1 MMGGMKEKAL
11 KQMMQ
16 KEIQTY
22 AATLAAME
30 RDQREAMRTL
40 AEATGAD
47 PDALGLDEPPADEE
61 RVAQLVD
68 AIVAQQTGDLWG
80 LYVDHVAPE
89 ALENTDKA
97 REFARVD
104 ADEWSAQIEAWAQKY
119 RDKAGDSVAGRSD
132 RDLADVYTRE
142 TFGLGLDEFEAEVVD
157 RDPARLLQS
166 LVAGPFETHTEA
178 IRTIAEQEE

>member
-1 MMGGMKEKAL
+1 MFGGMQEKAL

-16 KEIQTY
+16 KELETY

-30 RDQREAMRTL
+30 RDQREAMRAL
-40 AEATGAD
+40 AEAADAD
-47 PDALGLDEPPADEE
+47 PDALGLDEPPATEE
-61 RVAQLVD
+61 RVSQLVD

-89 ALENTDKA
+89 ELDNAGQAEK
-97 REFARVD
+97 FADID
-104 ADEWSAQIEAWAQKY
+104 ADEWAEQIETWAAKY
-119 RDKAGDSVAGRSD
+119 RDRAGDAVADQTD
-132 RDLADVYTRE
+132 RELADIYTRE

-166 LVAGPFETHTEA
+166 LVAGPIETHTDA
-178 IRTIAEQEE
+178 IRTLAEREE

>member
-1 MMGGMKEKAL
+1 MLAGMQEKAL

-16 KEIQTY
+16 KEITAY

-40 AEATGAD
+40 AEAADAD
-47 PDALGLDEPPADEE
+47 PDALDLDEPPEDEE
-61 RVAQLVD
+61 RVSQLVD

-80 LYVDHVAPE
+80 LYLDHVAPE
-89 ALENTDKA
+89 ELENADRAK
-97 REFARVD
+97 EFVDHD
-104 ADEWSAQIEAWAQKY
+104 ADAWANQIQWWAAKY
-119 RDKAGDSVAGRSD
+119 RDRAGDSVADRSD

-166 LVAGPFETHTEA
+166 LVAGPIETHTEA
-178 IRTIAEQEE
+178 IRSLADQEE

>member
-1 MMGGMKEKAL
+1 MFGMQEKAL

-16 KEIQTY
+16 KEIETY

-40 AEATGAD
+40 AEAADAD
-47 PDALGLDEPPADEE
+47 PDALGLDEPPATEE
-61 RVAQLVD
+61 RVSQLVD
-68 AIVAQQTGDLWG
+68 AIVAQQTGNLWG

-89 ALENTDKA
+89 ELENADHAEK
-97 REFARVD
+97 FASVG
-104 ADEWSAQIEAWAQKY
+104 ADEWADQIETWAEKY
-119 RDKAGDSVAGRSD
+119 RDRAGDAVADQTD
-132 RDLADVYTRE
+132 RELADIYTRE

-166 LVAGPFETHTEA
+166 LVAGPIETHTEG
-178 IRTIAEQEE
+178 IRALAEREE

>member
-1 MMGGMKEKAL
+1 MFGGMQEAAL
-11 KQMMQ
+11 KQMME
-16 KEIQTY
+16 KEITAY

-40 AEATGAD
+40 AEAADAD
-47 PDALGLDEPPADEE
+47 PDTLGLDEPPADEE
-61 RVAQLVD
+61 RVSQLVD

-89 ALENTDKA
+89 ELTNADRAEQ
-97 REFARVD
+97 FADVE
-104 ADEWSAQIEAWAQKY
+104 ADEWAAQIETWAEKY
-119 RDKAGDSVAGRSD
+119 RDRAGDAVADQTD
-132 RDLADVYTRE
+132 REIADTHTRE

-166 LVAGPFETHTEA
+166 LVAGPIETHTDA
-178 IRTIAEQEE
+178 IRTLAEREE

>member
-1 MMGGMKEKAL
+1 MLGGMQEKAL

-30 RDQREAMRTL
+30 HEQREAMRTL
-40 AEATGAD
+40 VEATGAD
-47 PDALGLDEPPADEE
+47 PDALGLDEPPATEE
-61 RVAQLVD
+61 RVGQLVD

-89 ALENTDKA
+89 ELENTDKA
-97 REFARVD
+97 HQFAESD
-104 ADEWSAQIEAWAQKY
+104 ADEWNAQIEAWAQKY
-119 RDKAGDSVAGRSD
+119 RNKAGDSVADRTD

-142 TFGLGLDEFEAEVVD
+142 TFGLGLNEFETEVVD
-157 RDPARLLQS
+157 RDPARILQS
-166 LVAGPFETHTEA
+166 LVAGPIETHTEA
-178 IRTIAEQEE
+178 IRALAEREA

>member
-1 MMGGMKEKAL
+1 MFGGMQEKAL

-16 KEIQTY
+16 KEIETY

-40 AEATGAD
+40 AESTDAD

-61 RVAQLVD
+61 RVSQLVD

-89 ALENTDKA
+89 GLENTDRAK
-97 REFARVD
+97 EFADYD
-104 ADEWSAQIEAWAQKY
+104 ADEWADQIETWAEKY
-119 RDKAGDSVAGRSD
+119 RDKAGEGVADRSD
-132 RDLADVYTRE
+132 RDLADVHTRE
-142 TFGLGLDEFEAEVVD
+142 TFGLGLGEFEAEVVD

-166 LVAGPFETHTEA
+166 LVAGPIETHTEA
-178 IRTIAEQEE
+178 IRTLADREE